1 MAINDEYPATISK
14 AAREKIIQ
22 RLMHAYTHDHLEE
35 DDFEK
40 RLVVANKTQKRSELQ
55 ALVADLPEPK
65 EEQKAPT
72 VARPETVAKADTIFS
87 FFSGITR
94 KGKWRPAQN
103 IKLINILGGT
113 DLDFTNAV
121 LAPGITEIKIFCFLG
136 GVDIIVP
143 PGINVDANCVAIMGG
158 FDNKTQGI
166 ENPDLPTLRIRGF
179 CFMGG
184 VDVKHPKKKLLDRI
198 LKKLGLD

>member
-1 MAINDEYPATISK
+1 MALNDEYPATISK

-22 RLMHAYTHDHLEE
+22 RLMQAYTHDHLEE

-40 RLVVANKTQKRSELQ
+40 RLVVANKTQKRSELA
-55 ALVADLPEPK
+55 ALVADLPEQK

-72 VARPETVAKADTIFS
+72 VARPGTVAKTDTIFS

-94 KGKWRPAQN
+94 KGKWKPAQN
-103 IKLINILGGT
+103 IKSINIFGGT

-121 LAPGITEIKIFCFLG
+121 LAPGITEIKVFCFMG

-158 FDNKTQGI
+158 FDNKAHGI
-166 ENPDLPTLRIRGF
+166 ENPNLPTLRIRGF